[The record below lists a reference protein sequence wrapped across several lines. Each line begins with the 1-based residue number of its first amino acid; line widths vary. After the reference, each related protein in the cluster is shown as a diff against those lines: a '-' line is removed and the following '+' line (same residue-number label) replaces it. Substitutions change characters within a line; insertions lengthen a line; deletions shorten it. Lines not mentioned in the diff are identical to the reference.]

1 VNKLHTIILAS
12 LTATAFAGCA
22 APSPVGTVDVGRI
35 VANWPEY
42 QTDQNQLLGEEQAIA
57 ASKQSPANKQKAA
70 AAMQAKYSA
79 ITTQLTQQIK
89 DAASKVAAD
98 KQLKLVV
105 TREGVGYG
113 GTDITSD
120 VEKAMNITEKA
131 TPTPSP

>member
-1 VNKLHTIILAS
+1 VNKRHTIIIAT
-12 LTATAFAGCA
+12 LTGALLAGCGA
-22 APSPVGTVDVGRI
+22 SSPVGTVDVARI

-57 ASKQSPANKQKAA
+57 ASKQSTANKQKAA
-70 AAMQAKYSA
+70 AAMQAKYAA

-89 DAASKVAAD
+89 DAAGKVAAD

-113 GTDITSD
+113 GTDITAD
-120 VEKAMNITEKA
+120 VEKVMNITEKA